1 MRSLDSARETCERY
15 HPGLIKALA
24 DIPYA
29 EREAPGSPVI
39 DLFRA
44 HGGVALLVP
53 TQYGGHGADPVEAV
67 RVQRAVGSLSPSL
80 AAAVTMHHFTAAMLY
95 SLADDTGRLTP
106 AQLDLL
112 HGVVPDQRVM
122 ASGWAEGRTQ
132 QNILTPVVAAVPV
145 DGGYRLGGSKK
156 PCSLA
161 RSMDLL
167 TASITVPGADG
178 SPEMALALV
187 PVGSPGLTV
196 HPFWANDVLA
206 AAESD
211 EIRFDDVFVPS
222 DLVIRTSEAD
232 PHRIDDLQTAG
243 FVWFEMLISAGYAGT
258 ASALVEHVL
267 EREKGGT
274 SERAALAVR
283 VEAAFALLEGTA
295 RAVRDGVAGEEAV
308 AQVLVA
314 RFAAQ
319 EALSEV
325 AAQALELLGGLDFIR
340 SSEHARLATAVRPLA
355 FHPPSRSG
363 AAEPLLKYFGGG
375 PLELS

>member
-15 HPGLIKALA
+15 HPGLVKALA

-44 HGGVALLVP
+44 NDGVALLVP
-53 TQYGGHGADPVEAV
+53 AEYGGHGADPVEAV
-67 RVQRAVGSLSPSL
+67 RVQRALGSLSPSL

-95 SLADDTGRLTP
+95 SLAGDAGRLTG

-112 HGVVPDQRVM
+112 HGVVPAQRVM

-132 QNILTPVVAAVPV
+132 QNILTPAVTAVPV
-145 DGGYRLGGSKK
+145 EGGYRLGGSKK

-167 TASITVPGADG
+167 TASIAVPGADG
-178 SPEMALALV
+178 TPEMALALV
-187 PVGSPGLTV
+187 PADSPGLTV
-196 HPFWANDVLA
+196 HPFWGNDVLA

-211 EIRFDDVFVPS
+211 EVQLADVFVPE

-243 FVWFEMLISAGYAGT
+243 FVWFEMLISAGYAGA
-258 ASALVEHVL
+258 ASALIEHVL
-267 EREKGGT
+267 DRGKGSAG
-274 SERAALAVR
+274 ERAAAAIR
-283 VEAAFALLEGTA
+283 VEAAFALLEGAA
-295 RAVRDGVAGEEAV
+295 RAVRDGVTGEEAV

-319 EALSEV
+319 EALNR
-325 AAQALELLGGLDFIR
+325 AADQALELLGGLDFIR
-340 SSEHARLATAVRPLA
+340 SSDHARLATAVRPLA
-355 FHPPSRSG
+355 FHPPSRGS
-363 AAEPLLKYFGGG
+363 AAEPLLKYFGGA